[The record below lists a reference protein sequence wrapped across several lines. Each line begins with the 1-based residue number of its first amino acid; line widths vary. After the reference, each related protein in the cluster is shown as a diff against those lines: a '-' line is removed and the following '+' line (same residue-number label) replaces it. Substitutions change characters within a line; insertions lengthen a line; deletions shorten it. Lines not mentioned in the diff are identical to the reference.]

1 LHENNQL
8 GTTDVKART
17 TDHLKESAIGSTQL
31 TEASSGTRK
40 MRRIKYANFFSD
52 EILVGSINWGI
63 THKHP
68 KE

>member
-1 LHENNQL
+1 LHKNNQL

-17 TDHLKESAIGSTQL
+17 TDHLKEFAIGSTQL

-40 MRRIKYANFFSD
+40 MREISD